1 MLYFDKQYDGWRI
14 AVWHVTETIEE
25 LLAMLPDEESIRTE
39 AESRFGSA
47 SRILEWT
54 AVRVLLYDLLDRQVP
69 ILYHDNG
76 APYLPEYEHLDIS
89 ISHTRGYVAVALA
102 EQGEIGIDIEQISA
116 KVERVRNRFVRDD
129 EVADTLE
136 QLLLH
141 WSAKETA
148 FKKSTLLRLRILK
161 AVSQDLLLSALP
173 CLMYRAGHENIQ
185 HPLSPPALRSYI
197 RQQVNLS
204 RRIKAAW
211 FSRSFRWAS
220 PPLPVSRRNI
230 YEQYPLSQP

>member
-1 MLYFDKQYDGWRI
+1 
-14 AVWHVTETIEE
+14 
-25 LLAMLPDEESIRTE
+25 MLPDEESIRTE

-148 FKKSTLLRLRILK
+148 FKILNRNKVDFLKHLRIEPFELQEEGDFILQEFK
-161 AVSQDLLLSALP
+161 TNDEERMTIHYKLFPDFVLTYSLINT
-173 CLMYRAGHENIQ
+173 END
-185 HPLSPPALRSYI
+185 
-197 RQQVNLS
+197 
-204 RRIKAAW
+204 
-211 FSRSFRWAS
+211 
-220 PPLPVSRRNI
+220 
-230 YEQYPLSQP
+230 

>member
-148 FKKSTLLRLRILK
+148 FKILNRNKVDFLKHLRIEPFELQEEGDFILQEFK
-161 AVSQDLLLSALP
+161 TNDEERMTIHYKLFPDFVLTYSLINT
-173 CLMYRAGHENIQ
+173 END
-185 HPLSPPALRSYI
+185 
-197 RQQVNLS
+197 
-204 RRIKAAW
+204 
-211 FSRSFRWAS
+211 
-220 PPLPVSRRNI
+220 
-230 YEQYPLSQP
+230 

>member
-148 FKKSTLLRLRILK
+148 FKILNRNKVDFLKHLRIEPFELQEEGDFILQEFK
-161 AVSQDLLLSALP
+161 TNDEERMTIHYKLFPDCVLTYS
-173 CLMYRAGHENIQ
+173 RINTEND
-185 HPLSPPALRSYI
+185 
-197 RQQVNLS
+197 
-204 RRIKAAW
+204 
-211 FSRSFRWAS
+211 
-220 PPLPVSRRNI
+220 
-230 YEQYPLSQP
+230 

>member
-148 FKKSTLLRLRILK
+148 FKILNRNKVDFLKHLRIEPFELQEEGDFTLQEFK
-161 AVSQDLLLSALP
+161 TNDEERMTIHYKLFPDFVLTYSLINT
-173 CLMYRAGHENIQ
+173 END
-185 HPLSPPALRSYI
+185 
-197 RQQVNLS
+197 
-204 RRIKAAW
+204 
-211 FSRSFRWAS
+211 
-220 PPLPVSRRNI
+220 
-230 YEQYPLSQP
+230 